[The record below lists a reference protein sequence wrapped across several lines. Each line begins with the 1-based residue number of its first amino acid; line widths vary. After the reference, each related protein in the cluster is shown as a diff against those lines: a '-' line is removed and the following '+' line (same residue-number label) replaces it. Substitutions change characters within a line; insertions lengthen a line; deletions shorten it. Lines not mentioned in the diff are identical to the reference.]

1 MRGARRRLRQCHFSG
16 IVCAMKAVI
25 DRAGRIVVPK
35 SLRQALG
42 LRPGQPLEIR
52 AGDGLGAH
60 RAARSSQGA
69 GRRGARLP
77 GGTISPAIPP
87 TERSGLPGLL
97 AALAR
102 PRDLRGRLVR
112 RAGGGHCGEP
122 WRRTRNVR
130 SARRAC
136 LRTVRCASSPGVG
149 LAAMAWYGNDGWDY
163 YPPYMSVAE
172 KKAHGAR
179 ALAKLLRKSKR
190 TAEPVV
196 IAHRKRQLTITFW
209 GKAWSDN
216 LERYADLAN
225 RLPRGRAYLR
235 NGSVLD
241 LAIAGG
247 RVEAH
252 VAGSELYRVTIGIAP
267 MAKARWR
274 RVVARCTGRIGS
286 LVGLLRGEL
295 SDDVLAVLTHAKDG
309 LFPEPR
315 EMTLDCSCPDSATVC
330 KHVAAVLYGVGIRLD
345 ARPEL
350 FFLLRQ
356 VDQAELLSS
365 ATTATVS
372 RARLAVGKRIA
383 DHRLSAV
390 FGIELEDVP
399 PVRAGRTS
407 RRGQRRPSRVS
418 DRGR

>member
-1 MRGARRRLRQCHFSG
+1 
-16 IVCAMKAVI
+16 
-25 DRAGRIVVPK
+25 
-35 SLRQALG
+35 
-42 LRPGQPLEIR
+42 
-52 AGDGLGAH
+52 
-60 RAARSSQGA
+60 
-69 GRRGARLP
+69 
-77 GGTISPAIPP
+77 
-87 TERSGLPGLL
+87 
-97 AALAR
+97 
-102 PRDLRGRLVR
+102 
-112 RAGGGHCGEP
+112 
-122 WRRTRNVR
+122 
-130 SARRAC
+130 
-136 LRTVRCASSPGVG
+136 
-149 LAAMAWYGNDGWDY
+149 
-163 YPPYMSVAE
+163 MSTTQ
-172 KKAHGAR
+172 KKAHGAL
-179 ALAKLLRKSKR
+179 ALAKLLKKSKR

-196 IAHRKRQLTITFW
+196 IAHRKRQFATTFW

-241 LAIAGG
+241 LSIAGG
-247 RVEAH
+247 QVEAF

-267 MAKARWR
+267 LAKTRWR
-274 RVVARCTGRIGS
+274 RVITRCTGRIGS

-390 FGIELEDVP
+390 FGIELADVP
-399 PVRAGRTS
+399 PVRAGRAS
-407 RRGQRRPSRVS
+407 RRGELRNVLEMPIAGEHCRRGLLTPAGQTGVAVRAVTHEREPVG
-418 DRGR
+418 DRCGRDTELLPHGRFVA